1 MAHRPAQCR
10 RHCSTRAGR
19 IVRLAG
25 RLGRR
30 RRLHFP
36 GLRLRLHR
44 HRARGPAGDD
54 GRRLQRHHRFL
65 DADPGAGGDHAPN
78 RGRAQP
84 GDAGAAPDFVGARP
98 GARGGEVARRLCV
111 LSAADRDDPRLCR
124 PAGGLPARQD
134 HNLGR
139 RLFHSRRRSRLR
151 AHRCDVH
158 RPGGRR
164 RGRHRDRRPG
174 VERDEEP
181 DHRVHPLPLRA
192 ARNLVHGVPAGAL
205 HKATVEPVLRL
216 CRGLFPVP
224 VLQPRSGGS
233 PRHHLLREPGDRRP
247 FPHGPGARIAAM
259 AMNRWARRARAGS
272 LSLVMTVVVLAV
284 LVAVNVLA
292 SKSNS
297 ALDLTHG
304 KLNTLAPQ
312 SVLAAQRLTSD
323 LQVIGLFRT
332 EAGNGEL
339 EVEALISL
347 YQAQSSHVKYRREN
361 VDTDNADVK
370 KYALKEP
377 NTVVL
382 DYKGKTALL
391 TPSLQGEVDFT
402 AALLRLE
409 SDRVTFVCWPIVD
422 GEPAFNDAN
431 QFPGFSRVANILA
444 KNNFATRDLLISQ
457 TTSIPSDCD
466 ELAIIDPATA
476 LPAPSVKAVG
486 DYLAAGGKLLIAA
499 EPWAKDAA
507 STESL
512 NAALKAFGL
521 GFSGALVVETDPSR
535 RSSADATIPAV
546 TAYGRDRKK
555 RR

>member
-1 MAHRPAQCR
+1 
-10 RHCSTRAGR
+10 
-19 IVRLAG
+19 
-25 RLGRR
+25 
-30 RRLHFP
+30 
-36 GLRLRLHR
+36 
-44 HRARGPAGDD
+44 
-54 GRRLQRHHRFL
+54 
-65 DADPGAGGDHAPN
+65 
-78 RGRAQP
+78 
-84 GDAGAAPDFVGARP
+84 
-98 GARGGEVARRLCV
+98 
-111 LSAADRDDPRLCR
+111 
-124 PAGGLPARQD
+124 
-134 HNLGR
+134 
-139 RLFHSRRRSRLR
+139 
-151 AHRCDVH
+151 
-158 RPGGRR
+158 
-164 RGRHRDRRPG
+164 
-174 VERDEEP
+174 
-181 DHRVHPLPLRA
+181 
-192 ARNLVHGVPAGAL
+192 
-205 HKATVEPVLRL
+205 
-216 CRGLFPVP
+216 
-224 VLQPRSGGS
+224 
-233 PRHHLLREPGDRRP
+233 
-247 FPHGPGARIAAM
+247 M

-272 LSLVMTVVVLAV
+272 LSLVMTLSVLAV
-284 LVAVNVLA
+284 LVAANVLA

-312 SVLAAQRLTSD
+312 SILAAQRLTSD
-323 LQVIGLFRT
+323 LQVVGLFRT

-339 EVEALISL
+339 EAEALVSL

-391 TPSLQGEVDFT
+391 TSSLQGEVDFT

-409 SDRVTFVCWPIVD
+409 SDRVPLVCWAIGD
-422 GEPAFNDAN
+422 GERGLKDAN
-431 QFPGFSRVANILA
+431 QVSGYSGVADILA
-444 KNNFATRDLLISQ
+444 KNNLATRDLLISQ

-512 NAALKAFGL
+512 NAALAPYGL

-546 TAYGRDRKK
+546 TAYGRSPITSDLQGRVSFFPFATAVTGTPAPGATATPLATTSSASYSIAQPRSVQDLGRKAGDVSGPFNIMESLEKPAGDK
-555 RR
+555 RTRIVMVGTAEFAENRTLPPNNSDSNLELTLASFQWLAEQDSLISIPPKAARALPLALTQQDQSTLIFITGVLLPGLMVFGGVMVWWRRRVFS